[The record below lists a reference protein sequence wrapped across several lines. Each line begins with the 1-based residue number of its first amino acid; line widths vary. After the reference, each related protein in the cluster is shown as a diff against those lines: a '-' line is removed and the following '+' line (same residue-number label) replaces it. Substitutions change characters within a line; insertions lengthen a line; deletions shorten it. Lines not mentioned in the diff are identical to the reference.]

1 MSLIAFGGMTALSKR
16 CYHPFGRYY
25 MNCAIEPFRLKFR
38 RRKQG
43 RNAEWHAWLCFEAD
57 GSEVELLHL
66 AAANKRDIQKA
77 MGKMLDDW
85 GMNLSLLASE
95 ARKDDICRI
104 DGKMVNTDWII
115 DQEDW

>member
-1 MSLIAFGGMTALSKR
+1 
-16 CYHPFGRYY
+16 
-25 MNCAIEPFRLKFR
+25 
-38 RRKQG
+38 
-43 RNAEWHAWLCFEAD
+43 
-57 GSEVELLHL
+57 
-66 AAANKRDIQKA
+66 
-77 MGKMLDDW
+77 MGKRLDDW